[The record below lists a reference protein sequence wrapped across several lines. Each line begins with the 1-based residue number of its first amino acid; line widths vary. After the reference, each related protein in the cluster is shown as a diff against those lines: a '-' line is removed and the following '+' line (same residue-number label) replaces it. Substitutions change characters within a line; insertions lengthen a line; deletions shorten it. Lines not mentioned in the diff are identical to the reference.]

1 MEKLRE
7 LRRKRKEKKK
17 LEKML
22 KGDVDKLKDKIE
34 KMKESK
40 ASKVSITDPEC
51 RFMRLKGFEF
61 CKTCPIRKE
70 CVKNKKDAKVVKC
83 LLPEKMRG

>member
-1 MEKLRE
+1 M
-7 LRRKRKEKKK
+7 RRKRKEK

-22 KGDVDKLKDKIE
+22 KGDVDKLKEKIE

-51 RFMRLKGFEF
+51 RFMRLKG
-61 CKTCPIRKE
+61 
-70 CVKNKKDAKVVKC
+70 A
-83 LLPEKMRG
+83 LLQRPDKHRF